1 MSLDNA
7 TPNPYPAAP
16 VAAPAAGGSSTGM
29 ISLAIGA
36 LSLLALVIVKI
47 IAATPLVPSDQP
59 AALVIGILGLLAIV
73 PIGLAIVL
81 GHVALARAKRSGV
94 GALIAG
100 AALALGYAQ
109 LVLYIGRLLTAA
121 VAASTFPSDSGGFVD
136 FIVNLYLWA

>member
-1 MSLDNA
+1 MSIENP
-7 TPNPYPAAP
+7 TPNPYPSAP
-16 VAAPAAGGSSTGM
+16 VAAPPGAGSPTGV
-29 ISLAIGA
+29 ISLGIGA

-47 IAATPLVPSDQP
+47 IAASPLIPSDQP
-59 AALVIGILGLLAIV
+59 GAVVIGFLGLAAIV
-73 PIGLAIVL
+73 LIGLAIVL
-81 GHVALARAKRSGV
+81 GHVAAARAQRSGV

-109 LVLYIGRLLTAA
+109 LVLYVGRLITAA